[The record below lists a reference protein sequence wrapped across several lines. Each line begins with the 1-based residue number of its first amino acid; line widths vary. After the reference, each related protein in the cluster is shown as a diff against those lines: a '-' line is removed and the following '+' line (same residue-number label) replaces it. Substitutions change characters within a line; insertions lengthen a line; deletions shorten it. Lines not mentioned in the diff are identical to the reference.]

1 MMTLDAQK
9 LAQLLASIASF
20 SAALKS
26 QLAGKLD
33 LTDAAADTVLFEG
46 KTLAQIKAEIE
57 AVSDADLA
65 VLQAQVDA
73 FIARRDNP
81 NQVTKAQVGL
91 GLVDNFATASNAETL
106 AGVATD
112 KFLVPANL
120 MAFWA
125 DKVGSAPAT
134 LDTIAE
140 IAAALEN
147 NPAVV
152 DALRDLVAGN
162 TAAITALE
170 ADLSGYKGTN
180 NTAVAAADAKAVAAQ
195 GTADAAV
202 AAAAVADGK
211 AVVADGKAVAAQ
223 TAADTAQAAAEAAQV
238 TADSKLA
245 ATAQAVDSAKLD
257 GKTRAEIIAEAQA
270 GVDLSQVVLKSDDF
284 GVYKVGAKTI
294 NAILL
299 EIQEGSTE
307 SIADLRAAIDAFV
320 AAKATEA
327 EAIAGT
333 DNTKYIT
340 ALALKAKVDAAINAV
355 VDGAPQ
361 ALDTLKE
368 LALALADQ
376 EDAVAALVTVIDT
389 KLNQDQV
396 EERISI
402 ALEPVNTRLDII
414 ESLTGTDTPFLRSE
428 IDDLGANPVG
438 ITADSQ
444 MVPSTVFAWSD
455 FSASASAG
463 VRNVRLSRTGGTVVV
478 EADVNGDGSVWEVMP
493 EAGFPGIS
501 AEADAQLSANSAV
514 DGTQYYAAVAL
525 SEGPLVE
532 VVAPARTLKQHID
545 RIDTEAAAA
554 QTAINARVDGEV
566 AGLESNIAGVQ
577 AGLQGAIAGVQ
588 AANAANTNAINNVF
602 TQLDGRLDTVEAALP
617 SKLEAGDN
625 IDTNLVTYPDA
636 DTQAPTAQTLVS
648 VLGQLKA
655 AVEAAESGAADDVAA
670 LQTAF
675 NAFVAAKASAAEA
688 IAGTDDTKYITSLAL
703 KAKVDNAVSALVDGA
718 PLALDTLKELA
729 TALENENDAVA
740 ALTVV
745 VDGKLGKT
753 EQAADSLRFN
763 GKTQAE
769 LTATEAE
776 VIAGAVTD
784 KFVTPATLYPKQQAQ
799 DLAIQANSDSI
810 DGLVAQMIT
819 AFNNAATDIE
829 SAV

>member
-1 MMTLDAQK
+1 MTLDAQK

-57 AVSDADLA
+57 AVTDADLA
-65 VLQAQVDA
+65 VLQGQVTA

-81 NQVTKAQVGL
+81 HQVTKAQVGL

-106 AGVATD
+106 TGVATD

-170 ADLSGYKGTN
+170 TDLTGYKTSN
-180 NTAVAAADAKAVAAQ
+180 NTAVATADAKAVAAQ

-211 AVVADGKAVAAQ
+211 AVVADGKAV
-223 TAADTAQAAAEAAQV
+223 TAQAAAVAAQA
-238 TADSKLA
+238 TADTKLG
-245 ATAQAVDSAKLD
+245 ATAKAVDSAMLD

-284 GVYKVGAKTI
+284 GQYSVGAKTI
-294 NAILL
+294 SAILL

-368 LALALADQ
+368 LATALADQ

-389 KLNQDQV
+389 KLNQAQV
-396 EERISI
+396 QAEIASALVPVDARIDS
-402 ALEPVNTRLDII
+402 LEAAVGAGSNFLQA
-414 ESLTGTDTPFLRSE
+414 GTS
-428 IDDLGANPVG
+428 DLGTNPV
-438 ITADSQ
+438 AL
-444 MVPSTVFAWSD
+444 ASD
-455 FSASASAG
+455 G
-463 VRNVRLSRTGGTVVV
+463 EN
-478 EADVNGDGSVWEVMP
+478 P
-493 EAGFPGIS
+493 
-501 AEADAQLSANSAV
+501 AQ
-514 DGTQYYAAVAL
+514 
-525 SEGPLVE
+525 
-532 VVAPARTLKQHID
+532 TLAQHID
-545 RIDTEAAAA
+545 RL
-554 QTAINARVDGEV
+554 DGADANLT
-566 AGLESNIAGVQ
+566 AGLAAEVTARQQHIATVQ
-577 AGLQGAIAGVQ
+577 SGLQASIDGV
-588 AANAANTNAINNVF
+588 AAANTATNTALADVN
-602 TQLDGRLDTVEAALP
+602 TALDARLDVVEAALP
-617 SKLEAGDN
+617 SKLEAGDA
-625 IDTNLVTYPDA
+625 IDTNTVVYPDA
-636 DTQAPTAQTLVS
+636 DTQAPVAQTLVS
-648 VLGQLKA
+648 VLGQLHA
-655 AVEAAESGAADDVAA
+655 AVAAAESGAAEDIAA
-670 LQTAF
+670 LQVAF
-675 NAFVAAKASAAEA
+675 DAFVAAKASAAEA
-688 IAGTDDTKYITSLAL
+688 VAGTDDTKYITAVGL
-703 KAKVDNAVSALVDGA
+703 KAKVDSAVNALVDGA

-729 TALENENDAVA
+729 DALASENDAVA
-740 ALTVV
+740 ALTLV

-753 EQAADSLRFN
+753 EQAADSLKFN
-763 GKTQAE
+763 GKTQAQ

-776 VIAGAVTD
+776 VITGTETA
-784 KFVTPATLYPKQQAQ
+784 KFVTPATLFPKQQAQ

-810 DGLVAQMIT
+810 DSLVAQMIT
-819 AFNNAATDIE
+819 AFNDAATDIE

>member
-91 GLVDNFATASNAETL
+91 GLVDNFATATNAETL

-120 MAFWA
+120 AAFWA

-134 LDTIAE
+134 LDTIGE

-147 NPAVV
+147 NPDVTA
-152 DALRDLVAGN
+152 ALRDLVEAN
-162 TAAITALE
+162 TLAIGAVE
-170 ADLSGYKGTN
+170 ADLAGYKTSN

-284 GVYKVGAKTI
+284 GQYSVGAKTI

-368 LALALADQ
+368 LATALADQ

-389 KLNQDQV
+389 KLNQAQV
-396 EERISI
+396 QAEIASALVPVDARIDS
-402 ALEPVNTRLDII
+402 LEAAVGAGSNFLQA
-414 ESLTGTDTPFLRSE
+414 GTS
-428 IDDLGANPVG
+428 DLGTNPVAL
-438 ITADSQ
+438 T
-444 MVPSTVFAWSD
+444 SD
-455 FSASASAG
+455 G
-463 VRNVRLSRTGGTVVV
+463 EN
-478 EADVNGDGSVWEVMP
+478 P
-493 EAGFPGIS
+493 
-501 AEADAQLSANSAV
+501 AQ
-514 DGTQYYAAVAL
+514 
-525 SEGPLVE
+525 
-532 VVAPARTLKQHID
+532 TLAQHID
-545 RIDTEAAAA
+545 RLDAA
-554 QTAINARVDGEV
+554 D
-566 AGLESNIAGVQ
+566 AGLAADIAAETTARQQQIASVQ
-577 AGLQGAIAGVQ
+577 AGLQGSIDGVS
-588 AANAANTNAINNVF
+588 AANAANTTAINNVF

-636 DTQAPTAQTLVS
+636 DTQVPTEQTLVS

-655 AVEAAESGAADDVAA
+655 AVAAAESGAADDVAA

-729 TALENENDAVA
+729 DALASENDAVA
-740 ALTVV
+740 ALTLV

-753 EQAADSLRFN
+753 EQAADSLKFN

-810 DGLVAQMIT
+810 DSLVAQMIT
-819 AFNNAATDIE
+819 AFNDAATDIE

>member
-1 MMTLDAQK
+1 MTLDAQK

-65 VLQAQVDA
+65 VLQAQVDT

-112 KFLVPANL
+112 KFLVPSNL
-120 MAFWA
+120 AAFWA
-125 DKVGSAPAT
+125 DKVGSAPST
-134 LDTIAE
+134 LDTIGE

-147 NPAVV
+147 NPDVTA
-152 DALRDLVAGN
+152 ALRDLVEAN
-162 TAAITALE
+162 TLAIDAVE
-170 ADLSGYKGTN
+170 ADLAGYKTSN
-180 NTAVAAADAKAVAAQ
+180 NTAVATADAKAVAAQ

-211 AVVADGKAVAAQ
+211 AVVADGKAV
-223 TAADTAQAAAEAAQV
+223 TAQAAAVAAQA
-238 TADSKLA
+238 TADTKLG
-245 ATAQAVDSAKLD
+245 ATAKAVDSAMLD

-284 GVYKVGAKTI
+284 GQYSVGAKTI
-294 NAILL
+294 SAILL

-368 LALALADQ
+368 LATALADQ

-402 ALEPVNTRLDII
+402 ALEPVNTRLGII

-438 ITADSQ
+438 ITADSK
-444 MVPSTVFAWSD
+444 MVPSIAFAWSD
-455 FSASASAG
+455 FSATASVG
-463 VRNVRLSRTGGTVVV
+463 VRNVRLSRTGATVVV

-493 EAGFPGIS
+493 EAGFPGIT
-501 AEADAQLSANSAV
+501 AEADAQLTANSAV

-545 RIDTEAAAA
+545 RIDTEATAA
-554 QTAINARVDGEV
+554 QIAINARIDGEV
-566 AGLESNIAGVQ
+566 AGLQGSINGVK
-577 AGLQGAIAGVQ
+577 AGLDGAIAGEH
-588 AANAANTNAINNVF
+588 AANLANATAINNVF

-636 DTQAPTAQTLVS
+636 DTQVPTEQTLVS

-655 AVEAAESGAADDVAA
+655 AVAAAESGAADDVAA

-729 TALENENDAVA
+729 LALENENDAVA

-776 VIAGAVTD
+776 VITGTETA
-784 KFVTPATLYPKQQAQ
+784 KFVTPATLFPKQQAQ

-810 DGLVAQMIT
+810 DSLVAQMIT
-819 AFNNAATDIE
+819 AFNDAATDIE